1 MRLNALRI
9 KINGFKTN
17 IMADFQVLGH
27 ISVIKYLPECILIYV
42 DETKNGYRKSDGTIV
57 DDKIYSW
64 RCIFSGNEKKKNYVT
79 KFFNRGMLVQV
90 KGELLPYAIENGEMV
105 DGYTVLVQTINRAS
119 YPRTT
124 IKTEKKMI
132 KESQEHVNE
141 KPNLEEYENPDF

>member
-27 ISVIKYLPECILIYV
+27 ISVIKYLPDCVLIYI
-42 DETKNGYRKSDGTIV
+42 DETKNGYRKNDGTV
-57 DDKIYSW
+57 VEDKIYNW
-64 RCIFSGNEKKKNYVT
+64 RCIFSGNENKKNYIT

-90 KGELLPYAIENGEMV
+90 KGELLPYSIENGEMV
-105 DGYTVLVQTINRAS
+105 DGYTVFVQTINRAS

-124 IKTEKKMI
+124 IRAERKMI